1 MANDYIQIDLSGNF
15 EASATLWGAIRSLRE
30 ARGKL
35 ERCRDW
41 AVHSTDGSN
50 YAAVETLFRVP
61 AGTGAALFL
70 LLDGSLQAMDG
81 TSSGYVDELVSR
93 VGPR

>member
-1 MANDYIQIDLSGNF
+1 MTIDYITIDTVGTY
-15 EASATLWGAIRSLRE
+15 EAPSTLWAAVKGLRE
-30 ARGKL
+30 ARSKL

-41 AVHSTDGSN
+41 AIHSNDGSN
-50 YAAVETLFRVP
+50 YAAVETLFKVS
-61 AGTGAALFL
+61 TGSGPSLVL

-81 TSSGYVDELVSR
+81 TSSGYINELVSR